1 MKQTS
6 EKFAEMMLENET
18 AGQPV
23 SFAEQIAKV
32 EQQMTERINDMTDKI
47 LASVAESQRVQST
60 ELEELTDNDN
70 NVSHETL
77 NNENE
82 ENESEDHNN
91 DGDFKN

>member
-6 EKFAEMMLENET
+6 EKFAEMMLEAEQHEMPIT
-18 AGQPV
+18 
-23 SFAEQIAKV
+23 FAEQIAKV
-32 EQQMTERINDMTDKI
+32 EQQMTERINVMTDKI

-82 ENESEDHNN
+82 ENESEE
-91 DGDFKN
+91 

>member
-6 EKFAEMMLENET
+6 EKFAEMMLEAEQHDT
-18 AGQPV
+18 PIT
-23 SFAEQIAKV
+23 FAEQIAKV
-32 EQQMTERINDMTDKI
+32 EQQMTEHINDMTDKI

-77 NNENE
+77 ENENE
-82 ENESEDHNN
+82 ENESED
-91 DGDFKN
+91 

>member
-1 MKQTS
+1 
-6 EKFAEMMLENET
+6 MMLEAEQHDT
-18 AGQPV
+18 PM

-60 ELEELTDNDN
+60 ELEEITDNDN

-82 ENESEDHNN
+82 EKNESED
-91 DGDFKN
+91 

>member
-1 MKQTS
+1 
-6 EKFAEMMLENET
+6 MLEAEQHET
-18 AGQPV
+18 PV

-60 ELEELTDNDN
+60 ELEEITDNDN

-77 NNENE
+77 ENENL
-82 ENESEDHNN
+82 ENESED
-91 DGDFKN
+91 

>member
-6 EKFAEMMLENET
+6 EKFAERMLEAEQHET
-18 AGQPV
+18 PV

-60 ELEELTDNDN
+60 ELEEITDSEN

-77 NNENE
+77 ENNE
-82 ENESEDHNN
+82 ENESED
-91 DGDFKN
+91 

>member
-6 EKFAEMMLENET
+6 EKFAEMMLEAEQHDT
-18 AGQPV
+18 PV

-70 NVSHETL
+70 NVSRETL
-77 NNENE
+77 ENENE
-82 ENESEDHNN
+82 ENESED
-91 DGDFKN
+91 